1 MLHYLF
7 DILVFSLGKISKDTF
22 YFFMLFNPPNMLLE
36 FYIIQ
41 VGKLVRKVT
50 ELLTTR
56 IYNCTLNPSLIGG
69 CTMRGWTTCGGGD
82 AWRRKRPSYQ
92 SREGNYQ
99 DGGYWTALYSRQHF
113 LCLSTITSRPFANL
127 QARLTNYKLAI
138 YSRMH
143 VCCWYV
149 WCLLTNMTTFD
160 SGLFWQDITELWI
173 MYDVR
178 RWLGEK
184 VPWTALHR
192 TR

>member
-1 MLHYLF
+1 M
-7 DILVFSLGKISKDTF
+7 
-22 YFFMLFNPPNMLLE
+22 
-36 FYIIQ
+36 
-41 VGKLVRKVT
+41 
-50 ELLTTR
+50 LTTR
-56 IYNCTLNPSLIGG
+56 IYMYSCTLNPSLIGG
-69 CTMRGWTTCGGGD
+69 CTTRGWTTRGGGD

-99 DGGYWTALYSRQHF
+99 DGGYWTAVFTPAFSLPQHYHQRQ
-113 LCLSTITSRPFANL
+113 FANL